1 VCLRRVAHYEQQIV
15 RDAPLV
21 AQTALVIPT
30 TTLGSRYIATD
41 VNPAAVASTER
52 TAAENGVDGVRAI
65 RSDLVTAVADDIAGR
80 VDVLLFNPPY
90 VVTPSSEVGTAD
102 IAAAWAGG
110 TNGREVTDRLLPL
123 VPTLLTPETG
133 RTCSTTR
140 LVRVGWVLHRDVLCH
155 LPDVLRS
162 CIVSTL
168 GVHAALLEYHFH
180 ERLDHHEHHCHER
193 LDTVHALQVCLTTTR

>member
-133 RTCSTTR
+133 RFY
-140 LVRVGWVLHRDVLCH
+140 LVAIEENLQHDAIGESGLGLASGRFVSLARRVAF
-155 LPDVLRS
+155 
-162 CIVSTL
+162 
-168 GVHAALLEYHFH
+168 VHC
-180 ERLDHHEHHCHER
+180 EHAWSARCP
-193 LDTVHALQVCLTTTR
+193 A

>member
-1 VCLRRVAHYEQQIV
+1 MTVCEHAVRRTRPHRVYFFVCFECACGALPTMSSKLFV
-15 RDAPLV
+15 MPLV

-41 VNPAAVASTER
+41 INPAAVAATER

-102 IAAAWAGG
+102 IVAAWAGG
-110 TNGREVTDRLLPL
+110 ANGREVTDRLLPL
-123 VPTLLTPETG
+123 VPALLTPETG
-133 RTCSTTR
+133 RFY
-140 LVRVGWVLHRDVLCH
+140 LVAIEENLQHDAIGENG
-155 LPDVLRS
+155 
-162 CIVSTL
+162 L
-168 GVHAALLEYHFH
+168 GLAS
-180 ERLDHHEHHCHER
+180 
-193 LDTVHALQVCLTTTR
+193 